1 MKTKLI
7 HLAVAT
13 FTLGLGTG
21 PLTGSQP
28 RNDVEQKKQEAEKG
42 ARPKVEEQRQQAEKQ
57 AEASLDQEAIAAI
70 TETTHAVKAI
80 TENRIPEAISAI
92 ERATGKI
99 DVLLARNPK
108 TALIPVAIDVSL
120 VDLAPVD
127 IDAIKTRAKLAERAT
142 ADRELPTARVLLDSL
157 TSEIR
162 VRTTNLPLVTYP
174 IALRTAARLLEEKK
188 TEDAR
193 GLLLVALNTL
203 AVIDQ
208 VTPLPLLLTRVA
220 IDEAQ
225 SVREKDKNA
234 AQTHLA
240 TARHEL
246 ERAKEL
252 GYAAKDPEY
261 AALNKNIADLEKQ
274 VKGTGDTQPAFERLK
289 ERVGAFFKRQ
299 SETKRPTA

>member
-7 HLAVAT
+7 QLAVAS
-13 FTLGLGTG
+13 FTLCLGTG

-28 RNDVEQKKQEAEKG
+28 RNNVDQKKQEAEKR
-42 ARPKVEEQRQQAEKQ
+42 ARPEVEQQRQQAEQQ

-70 TETTHAVKAI
+70 TETTNAVKAI
-80 TENRIPEAISAI
+80 TEKRIPEAVSAI

-108 TALIPVAIDVSL
+108 TALIPVAIAVHL
-120 VDLAPVD
+120 IDLAPLE
-127 IDAIKTRAKLAERAT
+127 IEAIKARAKLAERAT
-142 ADRELPTARVLLDSL
+142 DERDLPTARVLLDSL

-174 IALRTAARLLEEKK
+174 LALKTAARLLAEKK
-188 TEDAR
+188 TDDASAV
-193 GLLLVALNTL
+193 LLVALNTL

-225 SVREKDKNA
+225 ALREKDKNA

-261 AALNKNIADLEKQ
+261 AALNKSIADLEKQ
-274 VKGTGDTQPAFERLK
+274 VKGNGDTQPAFERLK
-289 ERVGAFFKRQ
+289 ERVASFFKRQ
-299 SETKRPTA
+299 SETKRPS